1 MAELPDRKP
10 NVQYRFAFVSN
21 SSIVDDGVYLDDV
34 RAYCVSGT
42 PSATTDYQFLQGT
55 SMATPHV
62 TGVVGL
68 LLSANPNLTVAQIRN
83 AILNTGDASA
93 GL

>member
-10 NVQYRFAFVSN
+10 NVQYRFEFVSD
-21 SSIVDDGVYLDDV
+21 SSIVGDGVHLDDV

-42 PSATTDYQFLQGT
+42 PSAANDYQFIAGT

-68 LLSANPNLTVAQIRN
+68 LLSINQNLTVAQIREG
-83 AILNTGDASA
+83 LNNS
-93 GL
+93 